1 MNFLLVRYPQTIVR
15 DKSNFVN
22 HLPMQIKL
30 GIPSELLTMRPD
42 IKQAAFEMAA
52 AKCDIAAAK
61 AAFHP
66 SLGISIG
73 VGFQAFKPAYLF
85 NSPQSLAYSLIGN
98 FAAPMINRNAIKAEF
113 NNANAYQVEAMY
125 NYQKAILNGY
135 VEVSTEL
142 SNINNLDQF
151 YKLKTR

>member
-42 IKQAAFEMAA
+42 IKQAAF
-52 AKCDIAAAK
+52 
-61 AAFHP
+61 HP
-66 SLGISIG
+66 SLGISSG

>member
-30 GIPSELLTMRPD
+30 GIPSELLT
-42 IKQAAFEMAA
+42 I
-52 AKCDIAAAK
+52 
-61 AAFHP
+61 
-66 SLGISIG
+66 
-73 VGFQAFKPAYLF
+73 
-85 NSPQSLAYSLIGN
+85 
-98 FAAPMINRNAIKAEF
+98 
-113 NNANAYQVEAMY
+113 AYQVEAMY